1 MYIQKATSS
10 FLHIKLP
17 GIWQKSATQS
27 MATHLQNKISV
38 DVAADKGSADS
49 LSFAG
54 LICIQDQQS
63 KSTPIISTNQIKE
76 DDPEFEFSHTRPHLT
91 ATDPIKY
98 SPPDL
103 LISNGRNESCVVTQ
117 SSRGSLPTTR
127 GRSRRPG
134 DNTGG
139 MRVTFKP
146 NHEVKIQANKERTAA
161 SSGFGRKLFQSFVS
175 PCRQCRAITPTTK
188 AHTAP
193 RENLKW
199 H

>member
-1 MYIQKATSS
+1 
-10 FLHIKLP
+10 
-17 GIWQKSATQS
+17 

-38 DVAADKGSADS
+38 DVAADKGSAES

-63 KSTPIISTNQIKE
+63 KSPPIISTNHIKK
-76 DDPEFEFSHTRPHLT
+76 DDQEFEFSHTRPHLT

-103 LISNGRNESCVVTQ
+103 LVSNGRNESCIVTQ
-117 SSRGSLPTTR
+117 SPRGSLPATR

-134 DNTGG
+134 G
-139 MRVTFKP
+139 MKVTFKQ
-146 NHEVKIQANKERTAA
+146 NDEVRIQANKERTVA

-175 PCRQCRAITPTTK
+175 PCRQCRAITPTAK

-193 RENLKW
+193 GENLKL

>member
-1 MYIQKATSS
+1 MYIQKAPSS

-38 DVAADKGSADS
+38 DVAADEGSADS

-103 LISNGRNESCVVTQ
+103 LNESCVVTQ

-127 GRSRRPG
+127 GHSRRPD

-139 MRVTFKP
+139 MRVTSKQ
-146 NHEVKIQANKERTAA
+146 NHEVRIQANKERTAA

-175 PCRQCRAITPTTK
+175 PWRQCRAITPTTK
-188 AHTAP
+188 VHTAP
-193 RENLKW
+193 RENLKL